1 MDNKKVTKYF
11 SGPLMRQNI
20 KANWLLCLAILVVMI
35 LMSTV
40 MNYATSIITESSAA
54 VDTTEYQEEFY
65 TYLGALATYDT
76 LMDGDLSYADFI
88 TEENTVAYE
97 TAFAL
102 LNAQGDMNLSVEGFQ
117 ATIDGLSQGE
127 TSLDLYVSQFEYVY
141 ALAQSEGVFS
151 QEELTISGMMTMML
165 EMMGIDPGILD
176 TLSNMDASVMVNQMY
191 FTMAGLLPILLLIV
205 ILANSVIAQQVDRGS
220 LAYVLSTPT
229 KRSAVAITQMLFL
242 VIVPAII
249 IGIVCLSRIGTSYM
263 FYDEVNVSSI
273 IALYGGM
280 YILVEA
286 ITGICYLA
294 SCWFSLSKYSLAVG
308 GGLTVWF
315 FLATIIG
322 MFGSENMVSMGMGIE
337 ELDIF
342 NKLTLIGLYDIESL
356 ATVGTAA
363 VNYDFAWKLA
373 VLGVIAIM
381 CYVIGAIRFSKK
393 DLPL

>member
-117 ATIDGLSQGE
+117 AAIDGLSQGE